1 VAKIPLRERRW
12 PWLLAAAVIVL
23 AFLSTVVDLHVRG
36 HWDTRS
42 AGTIDDIE
50 SLRGRDDLNVLFILV
65 DTLRAEHLGMY
76 GYERDTSP
84 VLDRLAA
91 SGVRFAHHLAQSSWT
106 KASMASLWLARH
118 PPRTGITRADQV
130 IPEEA
135 VMPAEVLRDAG
146 FRTVGLYR
154 NGWVAPT
161 FGFDQ
166 GFELY
171 QRPFNTQ
178 VPAGVRRQNPTLT
191 DRTTDEAV
199 VAAALEFLRL
209 RGREQRWFLY
219 LHMMDVHEYLY
230 DEDSALFGSSYR
242 DIYDSSIHW
251 TDSVLE
257 TLLASLAEL
266 GHLDD
271 TLVVLTSDHGEAFS
285 ERGFEGHARKVYR
298 EETEIPLLVL
308 FPFRL
313 EPGVVVEARSSN
325 VDVWPTILDL
335 VGLEL
340 PGAEGRSRVPEI
352 LASARGE
359 ALESEPEPSFAHL
372 DQTWARPEQEP
383 MDTVAVVEGTRRYVL
398 IEQGAATIEQLFDA
412 DGDPHELRDRAR
424 EDPETAARLR
434 ELAEEF
440 LERRPEWD
448 EVPTRELGE
457 LELNHLRALGYA
469 VP

>member
-1 VAKIPLRERRW
+1 
-12 PWLLAAAVIVL
+12 
-23 AFLSTVVDLHVRG
+23 
-36 HWDTRS
+36 
-42 AGTIDDIE
+42 
-50 SLRGRDDLNVLFILV
+50 
-65 DTLRAEHLGMY
+65 
-76 GYERDTSP
+76 
-84 VLDRLAA
+84 
-91 SGVRFAHHLAQSSWT
+91 
-106 KASMASLWLARH
+106 
-118 PPRTGITRADQV
+118 
-130 IPEEA
+130 
-135 VMPAEVLRDAG
+135 
-146 FRTVGLYR
+146 VGLYR

-230 DEDSALFGSSYR
+230 DEDSALFGSSYS

-257 TLLASLAEL
+257 TLLASLAEF
-266 GHLDD
+266 GYLDD

-298 EETEIPLLVL
+298 EETEIPLLML

-313 EPGVVVEARSSN
+313 EPGVVVETRTSN

-359 ALESEPEPSFAHL
+359 EPKEEPEPTFSHL
-372 DQTWARPEQEP
+372 DQTWARPDQEP

-398 IEQGAATIEQLFDA
+398 IEQGSVVIEQLFDA
-412 DGDPHELRDRAR
+412 ADDPHELRDRVR
-424 EDPETAARLR
+424 EDPENAARLR
-434 ELAEEF
+434 ELAEAF

-448 EVPTRELGE
+448 EAPTREIGE